1 MTISNYITMNPITT
15 HDSLLAICLHAA
27 YSNGEQSDAERQEIA
42 RYAEE
47 MDADN
52 LAALSRRILMGK
64 LSIEEAGK
72 GLGTNQDRMLAYEMA
87 RAICEV
93 GGSIYAE
100 EGEFL
105 AELRRYLALSEGESS
120 AVDAE
125 VDSAALAPLGTPLP
139 EAVTTADSGSMILK
153 YAIVAGALELLP
165 QTLATVVI
173 IPMQMKMVYRIGKSH
188 GVELDRS
195 NIKEFLAT
203 AGIGL
208 GSQMVEGF
216 ARKLVGRFGRKLGGK
231 TVGKVADQ
239 VAGSAVS
246 FASTYAI
253 GHMAQSYYAGGRNL
267 AAPDLKKLIGSLQ
280 SQARELHTRYLP
292 EIQERAKTLD
302 TAAILSL
309 VRGGTP
315 V

>member
-1 MTISNYITMNPITT
+1 MNTTKPDPMNPITT
-15 HDSLLAICLHAA
+15 HDSLLAICLYAA
-27 YSNGEQSDAERQEIA
+27 FSNGEQSDAERKEIA

-52 LAALSRRILMGK
+52 LA
-64 LSIEEAGK
+64 
-72 GLGTNQDRMLAYEMA
+72 
-87 RAICEV
+87 V
-93 GGSIYAE
+93 
-100 EGEFL
+100 
-105 AELRRYLALSEGESS
+105 
-120 AVDAE
+120 
-125 VDSAALAPLGTPLP
+125 
-139 EAVTTADSGSMILK
+139 LK
-153 YAIVAGALELLP
+153 YAILNGALELLP

-195 NIKEFLAT
+195 NIKDFLAT

-216 ARKLVGRFGRKLGGK
+216 ARKLVGKFGRKLGGK

-239 VAGSAVS
+239 LTGSALS
-246 FASTYAI
+246 FGSTYAI
-253 GHMAQSYYAGGRNL
+253 GHMAQSYYAGGGTL
-267 AAPDLKKLIGSLQ
+267 TAPDLKKLVGSLQ
-280 SQARELHTRYLP
+280 CQAHELHHRYLP

-302 TAAILSL
+302 SAAILSL
-309 VRGGTP
+309 VRGKTP

>member
-1 MTISNYITMNPITT
+1 MINATTDPMNTTTT

-27 YSNGEQSDAERQEIA
+27 FSNGEQSDAERLEIS

-52 LAALSRRILMGK
+52 LNELSRRILMGK
-64 LSIEEAGK
+64 LSIGQACE
-72 GLGTNQDRMLAYEMA
+72 GLGTKEDRMLAYEMA
-87 RAICEV
+87 RAICEA
-93 GGSIYAE
+93 GGSISAE
-100 EGEFL
+100 ENEFL
-105 AELRRYLALSEGESS
+105 TELRKSLGLAESESV
-120 AVDAE
+120 AVDRE
-125 VDSAALAPLGTPLP
+125 VDTVALAPLASALP
-139 EAVTTADSGSMILK
+139 EAATTDNSGMILK
-153 YAIVAGALELLP
+153 YAILNGALELLP
-165 QTLATVVI
+165 QTMATVVI
-173 IPMQMKMVYRIGKSH
+173 IPMQMKMVYRIGKAH

-195 NIKEFLAT
+195 NIKDFLAT

-231 TVGKVADQ
+231 TVGSVADQ
-239 VAGSAVS
+239 LTGSAMS

-253 GHMAQSYYAGGRNL
+253 GHMAQSYYSGGRSL
-267 AAPDLKKLIGSLQ
+267 TAPDLKKLVGPLQ
-280 SQARELHTRYLP
+280 TQARELHTRYLP
-292 EIQERAKTLD
+292 EIHERAKTLD
-302 TAAILSL
+302 TAAILSM

>member
-1 MTISNYITMNPITT
+1 MSTTTTDPTNPIST
-15 HDSLLAICLHAA
+15 HDSLLAVCLYAA
-27 YSNGEQSDAERQEIA
+27 FSNGEQSDAERQEIL

-52 LAALSRRILMGK
+52 LAMLSRRILMGK
-64 LSIEEAGK
+64 LSIQQACE
-72 GLGTNQDRMLAYEMA
+72 GLGTNEERMLAYEMA
-87 RAICEV
+87 RAICEA
-93 GGSIYAE
+93 GGSISAE
-100 EGEFL
+100 EEEFL
-105 AELRRYLALSEGESS
+105 TDLRGRLALTEGDS
-120 AVDAE
+120 AAVNNE
-125 VDSAALAPLGTPLP
+125 VDSYALAPLAAPLE
-139 EAVTTADSGSMILK
+139 EAVAIDSSSMILK
-153 YAIVAGALELLP
+153 YAILNGALELLP

-195 NIKEFLAT
+195 NIKDFLAT

-216 ARKLVGRFGRKLGGK
+216 ARKLVSKFGQKLGGK
-231 TVGKVADQ
+231 TVGAVADR
-239 VAGSAVS
+239 VTGSAMS

-253 GHMAQSYYAGGRNL
+253 GHLAQSYYAGGRTL
-267 AAPDLKKLIGSLQ
+267 SAPDLKKLTGPLQ

-302 TAAILSL
+302 SAAILSL
-309 VRGGTP
+309 VRGKTP

>member
-1 MTISNYITMNPITT
+1 MNPITT

-93 GGSIYAE
+93 GGSISAE

-105 AELRRYLALSEGESS
+105 AELRRHLALSKGESS

-125 VDSAALAPLGTPLP
+125 VDSAALAPLVTPLP
-139 EAVTTADSGSMILK
+139 EAVTTDSGSMILK
-153 YAIVAGALELLP
+153 YAILAGALELLP

-267 AAPDLKKLIGSLQ
+267 AAPDLKKLIGPLQ

-292 EIQERAKTLD
+292 EIQERARTLD

>member
-1 MTISNYITMNPITT
+1 MNPTNN
-15 HDSLLAICLHAA
+15 HDSLLAICLFAA
-27 YSNGEQSDAERQEIA
+27 FSNGEQSEAERVEIS

-52 LAALSRRILMGK
+52 LAALSRKILMGK
-64 LSIEEAGK
+64 LSLAEACQSLAGE
-72 GLGTNQDRMLAYEMA
+72 NDRMLAYEMA
-87 RAICEV
+87 RAICEA
-93 GGSIYAE
+93 GDSIAAE
-100 EGEFL
+100 EEEFL
-105 AELRRYLALSEGESS
+105 ADLRRHLALGEAQAI

-125 VDSAALAPLGTPLP
+125 VDSLALAPLATEQP
-139 EAVTTADSGSMILK
+139 EATETDSGGMILK
-153 YAIVAGALELLP
+153 YSILNGALELLP
-165 QTLATVVI
+165 QTMATVVI
-173 IPMQMKMVYRIGKSH
+173 IPMQMKMVYRIGKAN

-195 NIKEFLAT
+195 NIKDFLAT

-216 ARKLVGRFGRKLGGK
+216 ARKMVGKFGRKLGGK

-239 VAGSAVS
+239 VTGSAMS

-253 GHMAQSYYAGGRNL
+253 GHVAQRYYSGGRSL
-267 AAPDLKKLIGSLQ
+267 SAPDMKKLIAPLQ
-280 SQARELHTRYLP
+280 TQARELHTQYLP
-292 EIQERAKTLD
+292 QIQERAKTLD
-302 TAAILSL
+302 AASILSL

>member
-1 MTISNYITMNPITT
+1 MNTANPAPMNPITN
-15 HDSLLAICLHAA
+15 HDSLLAICLYAA
-27 YSNGEQSDAERQEIA
+27 FSNGEQSDAERQEIT

-52 LAALSRRILMGK
+52 LAVLSRGILMGK
-64 LSIEEAGK
+64 LSIEQACA
-72 GLGTNQDRMLAYEMA
+72 GLGTKQDRMLAYEMA
-87 RAICEV
+87 RAICEA
-93 GGSIYAE
+93 GGSISAE
-100 EGEFL
+100 EEEFL
-105 AELRRYLALSEGESS
+105 TELRRRLALAEGESS
-120 AVDAE
+120 AVDQE
-125 VDSAALAPLGTPLP
+125 VDSFALAPLAPTLP
-139 EAVTTADSGSMILK
+139 EVVTTDSSSMILK
-153 YAIVAGALELLP
+153 YAILNGALELLP

-216 ARKLVGRFGRKLGGK
+216 ARKLVGKFGRKLGGK
-231 TVGKVADQ
+231 TVGSVADQ
-239 VAGSAVS
+239 ATGSALS

-253 GHMAQSYYAGGRNL
+253 GHMAQSYYAGGRTL
-267 AAPDLKKLIGSLQ
+267 TTPDLKKLIGPLQ

-302 TAAILSL
+302 SAAILSL
-309 VRGGTP
+309 VRGNAP

>member
-93 GGSIYAE
+93 GGSISAE

-105 AELRRYLALSEGESS
+105 AELRRHLALSKGESS

-125 VDSAALAPLGTPLP
+125 VDSAALAPLVTPLP
-139 EAVTTADSGSMILK
+139 EAVTTDSGSMILK
-153 YAIVAGALELLP
+153 YAILAGALELLP

-267 AAPDLKKLIGSLQ
+267 AAPDLKKLIGPLQ

-292 EIQERAKTLD
+292 EIQERARTLD

>member
-1 MTISNYITMNPITT
+1 MNPITH
-15 HDSLLAICLHAA
+15 HDSLLAVCLFAA

-52 LAALSRRILMGK
+52 LAEISRRILMGR
-64 LSIEEAGK
+64 LSLEEACG
-72 GLGTNQDRMLAYEMA
+72 GLGTREDRLLAYEMA
-87 RAICEV
+87 RAICEA
-93 GGSIYAE
+93 GGSISHE
-100 EGEFL
+100 EAEFL
-105 AELRRYLALSEGESS
+105 MDLRRRLALPESESG
-120 AVDAE
+120 AVDEE
-125 VDSAALAPLGTPLP
+125 VDSAALAPLGLTLP
-139 EAVTTADSGSMILK
+139 ENTPTDSSGMIIRYSILT
-153 YAIVAGALELLP
+153 GGLELLP

-173 IPMQMKMVYRIGKSH
+173 IPLQMKMVYRIGKAH

-195 NIKEFLAT
+195 NIKDFLAT

-216 ARKLVGRFGRKLGGK
+216 ARKLAGRFGRKLGGK

-239 VAGSAVS
+239 VTGSAVS

-253 GHMAQSYYAGGRNL
+253 GHLAQTYYAGGRRL
-267 AAPDLKKLIGSLQ
+267 TPPDLKKLAGPLQ
-280 SQARELHTRYLP
+280 NQARELHTRYLP
-292 EIQERAKTLD
+292 EIRERAKTLD
-302 TAAILSL
+302 TAALLSL
-309 VRGGTP
+309 VRGTTP

>member
-1 MTISNYITMNPITT
+1 MQTITT

-27 YSNGEQSDAERQEIA
+27 FSNGGQSDAERREIS

-64 LSIEEAGK
+64 LSIEQACE
-72 GLGTNQDRMLAYEMA
+72 GLGTSQDRMLAYEMA
-87 RAICEV
+87 RSICEA
-93 GGSIYAE
+93 GGSISTE
-100 EGEFL
+100 EEKFLTELRGRLGL
-105 AELRRYLALSEGESS
+105 AESESG
-120 AVDAE
+120 AVDQE
-125 VDSAALAPLGTPLP
+125 VDSIALAPLAPAQP
-139 EAVTTADSGSMILK
+139 EAAASDNSGMILK
-153 YAIVAGALELLP
+153 YAILNGALELLP
-165 QTLATVVI
+165 QTMATVVI

-231 TVGKVADQ
+231 TVGSVADQ
-239 VAGSAVS
+239 VAGSAMS

-253 GHMAQSYYAGGRNL
+253 GHMAQSYYAGGRTL
-267 AAPDLKKLIGSLQ
+267 SAPDLKKLVGPLQ
-280 SQARELHTRYLP
+280 TQARELHTRYLP
-292 EIQERAKTLD
+292 EIQQRAKTLD
-302 TAAILSL
+302 TAAILSM

-315 V
+315 L

>member
-1 MTISNYITMNPITT
+1 MTAMETITT
-15 HDSLLAICLHAA
+15 HDSLLAVCLLAA
-27 YSNGEQSDAERQEIA
+27 FSNGEQSDAERREIS

-52 LAALSRRILMGK
+52 LSELSRRILMGK
-64 LSIEEAGK
+64 LNLEQACG
-72 GLGTNQDRMLAYEMA
+72 GLGTSQDLMLAYEMA
-87 RAICEV
+87 RAICEA
-93 GGSIYAE
+93 GGSISPE
-100 EGEFL
+100 EEEFL
-105 AELRRYLALSEGESS
+105 TELRERLGLAESESV
-120 AVDAE
+120 AVDRE
-125 VDSAALAPLGTPLP
+125 VDSVALAPLAPAQP
-139 EAVTTADSGSMILK
+139 EAAATDNNSMILK
-153 YAIVAGALELLP
+153 YAILNGALELLP
-165 QTLATVVI
+165 QTLASVVI

-208 GSQMVEGF
+208 GSQLVEGF

-239 VAGSAVS
+239 LTGSAMS

-253 GHMAQSYYAGGRNL
+253 GHMAQTYYAGGRTL
-267 AAPDLKKLIGSLQ
+267 TAPDLKKLAGPLQ
-280 SQARELHTRYLP
+280 TQARELHTRYLP

-302 TAAILSL
+302 SAAILSL

>member
-1 MTISNYITMNPITT
+1 MTVSTTDFMAPLTT
-15 HDSLLAICLHAA
+15 HDSLLAVCLHAA
-27 YSNGEQSDAERQEIA
+27 FSSGEQSDAERREIA
-42 RYAEE
+42 RYAGE

-52 LAALSRRILMGK
+52 LAALSRGILMGK
-64 LSIEEAGK
+64 LTIDQACE
-72 GLGTNQDRMLAYEMA
+72 GLVTNQDRMLAYEMA
-87 RAICEV
+87 RAVCEA
-93 GGSIYAE
+93 GGSISTDE
-100 EGEFL
+100 EAYL
-105 AELRRYLALSEGESS
+105 TDLRRRLGLADRESG
-120 AVDAE
+120 AVDQE
-125 VDSAALAPLGTPLP
+125 VDSVAMAPLAPSPAEPPST
-139 EAVTTADSGSMILK
+139 DISSMILK
-153 YAIVAGALELLP
+153 YSILNGALELLP

-231 TVGKVADQ
+231 TAGGVADQ
-239 VAGSAVS
+239 IAGSALS

-253 GHMAQSYYAGGRNL
+253 GHMAQSYYAGGRSL
-267 AAPDLKKLIGSLQ
+267 TAPDLKRLIGPLQ
-280 SQARELHTRYLP
+280 VQARELHTRYLP

-302 TAAILSL
+302 HAAILSL
-309 VRGGTP
+309 VRGGTQF
-315 V
+315 

>member
-1 MTISNYITMNPITT
+1 METITT
-15 HDSLLAICLHAA
+15 HDSLLAVCLHAA
-27 YSNGEQSDAERQEIA
+27 FSNGEQSDAERREIS

-52 LAALSRRILMGK
+52 LNEISRRILMGK
-64 LSIEEAGK
+64 LSIEQACE
-72 GLGTNQDRMLAYEMA
+72 GLGTKEDRMLAYEMA
-87 RAICEV
+87 RAICEA
-93 GGSIYAE
+93 GGSISAE
-100 EGEFL
+100 EEEFL
-105 AELRRYLALSEGESS
+105 TKLRLHLRFVEGECV
-120 AVDAE
+120 ALDQE
-125 VDSAALAPLGTPLP
+125 VDSVALAPLAPAQS
-139 EAVTTADSGSMILK
+139 EAAATDNSGMILK
-153 YAIVAGALELLP
+153 YAILNGALELLP

-173 IPMQMKMVYRIGKSH
+173 IPMQMKMVYRIGKAH

-208 GSQMVEGF
+208 GSQLVEGF

-231 TVGKVADQ
+231 TAGKVADQ
-239 VAGSAVS
+239 LTGSAMS

-253 GHMAQSYYAGGRNL
+253 GHMAQTYYAGGRSL
-267 AAPDLKKLIGSLQ
+267 TAPDLKKLAGPLQ
-280 SQARELHTRYLP
+280 TRARELHTRYLP

-302 TAAILSL
+302 SAAIFSL

>member
-1 MTISNYITMNPITT
+1 MIIYNYTIMNPITT

-42 RYAEE
+42 RYADE

-64 LSIEEAGK
+64 LSIEEACK

-93 GGSIYAE
+93 GGSISAE
-100 EGEFL
+100 EEEFL
-105 AELRRYLALSEGESS
+105 TELRRHLALSEGDSG

-125 VDSAALAPLGTPLP
+125 VDSAALAPLGTQLP
-139 EAVTTADSGSMILK
+139 EVAATDSGSMILK

-195 NIKEFLAT
+195 NIKDFLAT

-216 ARKLVGRFGRKLGGK
+216 ARKLVGKFGRKLGGK

-239 VAGSAVS
+239 VAGSALS
-246 FASTYAI
+246 FGSTYAI
-253 GHMAQSYYAGGRNL
+253 GHMAQSYYAGGRTL
-267 AAPDLKKLIGSLQ
+267 TAPDLKKLIGPLQ

>member
-1 MTISNYITMNPITT
+1 MNPTTT
-15 HDSLLAICLHAA
+15 HDSLLAICLYAA
-27 YSNGEQSDAERQEIA
+27 FSNGEQSDAERQEIA

-52 LAALSRRILMGK
+52 LAVLSRRILMGK
-64 LSIEEAGK
+64 LSIEEVCG
-72 GLGTNQDRMLAYEMA
+72 GLSTNQDRMLAYEMA
-87 RAICEV
+87 RAICEAD
-93 GGSIYAE
+93 GSISAE
-100 EGEFL
+100 EEEFL
-105 AELRRYLALSEGESS
+105 TELRRRLALAESESG
-120 AVDAE
+120 AVDEE
-125 VDSAALAPLGTPLP
+125 VDACALAPLASKVQ
-139 EAVTTADSGSMILK
+139 ETTAPDSGSMILK
-153 YAIVAGALELLP
+153 YAILNGALELLP

-195 NIKEFLAT
+195 NIKDFLAT

-216 ARKLVGRFGRKLGGK
+216 ARKLVGKFGRKLGGK
-231 TVGKVADQ
+231 TIGGAADQ
-239 VAGSAVS
+239 VAGSALT

-253 GHMAQSYYAGGRNL
+253 GHMAQSYYASGHSL
-267 AAPDLKKLIGSLQ
+267 TAPDLKKLIGPLQ

-302 TAAILSL
+302 SAAILAL
-309 VRGGTP
+309 VRGSTP

>member
-1 MTISNYITMNPITT
+1 MNPITT

-93 GGSIYAE
+93 GGSISAE

-105 AELRRYLALSEGESS
+105 AELRRHLALSKGESS

-125 VDSAALAPLGTPLP
+125 VDSAALAPLVTPLP
-139 EAVTTADSGSMILK
+139 EAVTTDSGSMILK
-153 YAIVAGALELLP
+153 YAILAGALELLP

>member
-1 MTISNYITMNPITT
+1 MNPITT

-47 MDADN
+47 MDSEN

-64 LSIEEAGK
+64 LPVEEACK

-93 GGSIYAE
+93 GGSISAE

-105 AELRRYLALSEGESS
+105 AELRLRLALSQGDAS
-120 AVDAE
+120 AVDTE
-125 VDSAALAPLGTPLP
+125 VDTAALAPLAMPLP
-139 EAVTTADSGSMILK
+139 ESVTTDSGSMILK
-153 YAIVAGALELLP
+153 YAILAGALELLP

-195 NIKEFLAT
+195 NIKDFLAT

-231 TVGKVADQ
+231 TVGKMTDQ
-239 VAGSAVS
+239 LAGSALS
-246 FASTYAI
+246 FTSTYAI
-253 GHMAQSYYAGGRNL
+253 GHMAQGYYAGGRNL
-267 AAPDLKKLIGSLQ
+267 TAPDLKKLIGPLQ

-292 EIQERAKTLD
+292 EIQKRAKTLD